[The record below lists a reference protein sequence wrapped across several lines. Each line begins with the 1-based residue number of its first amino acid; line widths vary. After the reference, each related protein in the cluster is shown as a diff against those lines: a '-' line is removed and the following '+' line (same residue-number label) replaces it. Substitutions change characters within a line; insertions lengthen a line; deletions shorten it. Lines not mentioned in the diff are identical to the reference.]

1 MNYNAAHFRKEV
13 LVRLTLRASYYEK
26 NLAFGFSATARRFS
40 PKPSLAPS
48 RIPALRLRL
57 HGQAGKP
64 PFMNLPRRLLRA
76 HTFCVPGGRSAP
88 LCTRSKMTAAP
99 ALAVSKIAG
108 EKAKTEGILYEK
120 MQSVL
125 SQWTVVFSCC
135 GAESCY
141 RRESLHSGGMVLP
154 WLRLFV
160 SGVFAAEKIKHSCSP
175 AVEKSGR
182 GCNSLRGS
190 FVFQTERPNF
200 DKNEVGSCQP
210 NRSIPLP
217 RPALT

>member
-26 NLAFGFSATARRFS
+26 KSCVRLFRHRQTLFRRNRPLLFPAF
-40 PKPSLAPS
+40 LL
-48 RIPALRLRL
+48 LRLRL

-108 EKAKTEGILYEK
+108 EKTKTGGMLYEK

-125 SQWTVVFSCC
+125 SQRTVVFSCC
-135 GAESCY
+135 SAEFHHC
-141 RRESLHSGGMVLP
+141 RKSLHGSGVALP
-154 WLRLFV
+154 WRYLFV
-160 SGVFAAEKIKHSCSP
+160 ARVFAAEKIKQQAGPGGKRTTGAAILCG
-175 AVEKSGR
+175 A
-182 GCNSLRGS
+182 
-190 FVFQTERPNF
+190 
-200 DKNEVGSCQP
+200 
-210 NRSIPLP
+210 RSYS
-217 RPALT
+217 R

>member
-26 NLAFGFSATARRFS
+26 ILRSAFPPPPDAFS

-48 RIPALRLRL
+48 RIPAFALTSPW
-57 HGQAGKP
+57 AGKP

-88 LCTRSKMTAAP
+88 LCTRSKMAAAP

-108 EKAKTEGILYEK
+108 EKTKTGEMFYEK

-125 SQWTVVFSCC
+125 SQRTAVFSCC
-135 GAESCY
+135 GAESCC
-141 RRESLHSGGMVLP
+141 RRGSLHGGGMALP
-154 WLRLFV
+154 WLQLFV
-160 SGVFAAEKIKHSCSP
+160 SGIFAAEKIKRQASP
-175 AVEKSGR
+175 GGGKTAGAAILC
-182 GCNSLRGS
+182 GA
-190 FVFQTERPNF
+190 
-200 DKNEVGSCQP
+200 
-210 NRSIPLP
+210 RSYS
-217 RPALT
+217 RQND